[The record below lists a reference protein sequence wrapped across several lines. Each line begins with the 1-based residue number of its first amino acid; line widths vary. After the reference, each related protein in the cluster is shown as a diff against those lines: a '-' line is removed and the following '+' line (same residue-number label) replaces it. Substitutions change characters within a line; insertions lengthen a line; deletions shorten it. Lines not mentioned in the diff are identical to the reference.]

1 MSNVR
6 SHSACGPSEARP
18 ASAKA
23 SAVRRSFSEGG
34 SRRASASGGGAPR
47 ALGDV
52 TALLIEW
59 RAGDNGAVEKLLPL
73 VHAELRRIAR
83 RHMAG
88 ERPDHVLQATALVNE
103 VYLRL
108 VDIHRVQ
115 WQDRAHF
122 FAMAARLMRRV
133 LVDFARA
140 RRNPKR
146 GGDLQRVTVVQDRPI
161 ASETPDDLID
171 IDDAL
176 RGLAAQYERKAQV
189 VELRFFGGLSVEE
202 TAEVLKVSQET
213 VMRDWKF
220 AKNWLMRELS
230 RTRAAGDRS

>member
-1 MSNVR
+1 
-6 SHSACGPSEARP
+6 
-18 ASAKA
+18 
-23 SAVRRSFSEGG
+23 
-34 SRRASASGGGAPR
+34 
-47 ALGDV
+47 V

-59 RAGDNGAVEKLLPL
+59 RSGREGAEQQLLPL
-73 VHAELRRIAR
+73 VHEELRRIAK

-103 VYLRL
+103 AYLRL
-108 VDIHRVQ
+108 VDARRVQ

-140 RRNPKR
+140 QKNQKR
-146 GGDLQRVTVVQDRPI
+146 GGAFHRVTLDERLQAGSDSREDVI
-161 ASETPDDLID
+161 AID
-171 IDDAL
+171 AAL
-176 RGLAAQYERKAQV
+176 RSLAAQYERKAQV

-202 TAEVLKVSQET
+202 TAEALNISQET

-230 RTRAAGDRS
+230 RQPPAGD

>member
-1 MSNVR
+1 VSDVR
-6 SHSACGPSEARP
+6 TDRARGPS
-18 ASAKA
+18 
-23 SAVRRSFSEGG
+23 
-34 SRRASASGGGAPR
+34 
-47 ALGDV
+47 DV

-59 RAGDNGAVEKLLPL
+59 RAGDSGAIERLLPL
-73 VHAELRRIAR
+73 VHGELKRIAK

-103 VYLRL
+103 VYLKL
-108 VDIHRVQ
+108 IDIRRVQ

-140 RRNPKR
+140 RNNQKR
-146 GGDLQRVTVVQDRPI
+146 GGALHRVTFDQNLAV
-161 ASETPDDLID
+161 ASDTPDDLIA

-176 RGLAAQYERKAQV
+176 RALAAQYERKAQV

-202 TAEVLKVSQET
+202 TAEVLKISQET

-220 AKNWLMRELS
+220 AKNWLLRELS
-230 RTRAAGDRS
+230 RNRTDRPGA

>member
-1 MSNVR
+1 MSCQVKWR
-6 SHSACGPSEARP
+6 PVSDARIH
-18 ASAKA
+18 
-23 SAVRRSFSEGG
+23 
-34 SRRASASGGGAPR
+34 
-47 ALGDV
+47 DV

-59 RAGDNGAVEKLLPL
+59 RSGDTGAVERLLPL
-73 VHAELRRIAR
+73 VHAELRRLAK

-103 VYLRL
+103 VCMRL
-108 VDIHRVQ
+108 VDIRRVQ

-140 RRNPKR
+140 RKNQKR
-146 GGDLQRVTVVQDRPI
+146 GGELRRVTFDQDLPV
-161 ASETPDDLID
+161 ASGTPDDLIA

-176 RGLAAQYERKAQV
+176 RALAAQYERKSQV
-189 VELRFFGGLSVEE
+189 VELRFFGGLGVEE
-202 TAEVLKVSQET
+202 TAEVLKISAET

-220 AKNWLMRELS
+220 AKNWLLRELS
-230 RTRAAGDRS
+230 RPNPGR